1 MKIKHISLDFWN
13 TLGIPNKD
21 YSDRRMQILSDYS
34 VSHTVMSGSHTHAPE
49 YCHKAYKE
57 VKKRI
62 DDMTAYGQYSS
73 LDECFTMLCDW
84 LEMDNPPHHLVTEM
98 KAKLWRAFFDN
109 PPKISLNTIEVME
122 KLKRKGITFSIGSN
136 TNFIPGIVLR
146 NAVLDKLD
154 LFDYMVFSD
163 EVGVSKPVNKFFQ
176 IINKKCWDSF
186 GHCGDSIVHIGDS
199 EVFDLLPAKQFG
211 INAEL
216 VSDPFAL
223 PELLEQYL

>member
-1 MKIKHISLDFWN
+1 MKIRHISLDFWN

-34 VSHTVMSGSHTHAPE
+34 VTELSDSGTHTHTPE

-154 LFDYMVFSD
+154 LFDYMIFSD

-199 EVFDLLPAKQFG
+199 EVFDLIPAKQFG
-211 INAEL
+211 IKAQL